1 MQIEIE
7 LLNEKMREIA
17 ADRERSHSKQFATAA
32 KQVLKSV
39 ESVEKAAR
47 SLAEAIRR
55 AWGSLSRAAE
65 QHGTNLTR
73 QSLDACESLTAHAP
87 GISYEELRKFE
98 GESLQV
104 ARDVAK
110 AYNKYAGSVIRS
122 AKPEVSILEDSITRL
137 SRSVRELS
145 QVLDQSNLRQ
155 LQLAAGE
162 ADQLVRS
169 ASELRLKLDQIR
181 KSNDDLREV
190 QERETRTENDLSL
203 LSQDPNL
210 KELSRIEQLAQQ
222 KEADVTTLLEPL
234 SKAFRKADRP
244 YSISP
249 TAWNQATVS
258 KLAENPLAAMFEIPV
273 TEMREVLGLLR
284 RLIEHDEIFLDQRR
298 KRKSIEAI
306 QKLVSGAL
314 ERYREDYSILQAN
327 RQEVLRQ
334 LKGSGIYDKWM
345 SMKNQLSSARAEAA
359 RLQGDVADLRSQE
372 TRLRTRIKTG
382 KARMEAA
389 LQEILNEQVSIIVSF

>member
-7 LLNEKMREIA
+7 LLNEKMREIS
-17 ADRERSHSKQFATAA
+17 ADMERSHSRQFATTA

-73 QSLDACESLTAHAP
+73 QALDACESLTAHAP

-98 GESLQV
+98 RESLQV

-169 ASELRLKLDQIR
+169 ASELHLKVDQIR
-181 KSNDDLREV
+181 KSNDALMEMR
-190 QERETRTENDLSL
+190 EREARTENDLSL

-244 YSISP
+244 YSISS

-382 KARMEAA
+382 KAKMEAA